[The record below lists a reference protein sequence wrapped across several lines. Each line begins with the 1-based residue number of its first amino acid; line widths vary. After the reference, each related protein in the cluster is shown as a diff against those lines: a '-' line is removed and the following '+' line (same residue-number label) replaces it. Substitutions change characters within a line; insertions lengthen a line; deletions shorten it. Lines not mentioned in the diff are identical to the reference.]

1 MVCAVAG
8 KKVKVARPHSG
19 GSNSCDSDDDFVA
32 PPLPFVARVQEV
44 PVSKSPAGDLTVD
57 EDLAF
62 PRVIT
67 RSPAGV
73 LVDSLKDLSCQQK
86 DDIREMG
93 FASLLDFNV
102 SECPPRLV
110 YWLLSNFDAETRVF
124 DLGGGRS
131 LVLEERD
138 VELVLGFPRGPIQMV
153 KPDRLV
159 ISNLLKHWREAFLYV
174 GVVYVSCLHAEWLLV
189 DSLVETQAA
198 WKSGSHK
205 CFVGPAEFVALF
217 YVDRVLHSPRPVPRV
232 VPTCH
237 GWSKE
242 LLQERE
248 LSEIRLGGF
257 GRGVIE
263 LPLLNGGNVD
273 SGGGHPQGSDV
284 VTFDEFVTEK
294 SAAMARDFLE
304 LSRVF
309 KNATATELWV
319 RRCKSSQPTF
329 SQREDLFWSDAQ
341 NIRAVEDIQRAISER
356 NEFMDMPSF
365 SLGFTHEF
373 NDGVRAVV
381 DDIARDYGPVGDGMS
396 HDMGVDMSH
405 AIGEVGDDHAPGN
418 MNASRGVDA
427 DCDSPVE
434 GFCDENVGAGGGS
447 GLTTSPVPP
456 VVGGAETLLQVAS
469 PEVDLAA
476 RNSVPLVSTPLEI
489 HTVVD
494 ASYDRDLRV
503 GWFRERMA
511 VDFESSPYKD
521 YSEVDMLFFPIIRE
535 EHYFLIFFDFRR
547 FRLEII
553 DNSASPKGKKDIY
566 GDSLED
572 MQDMLQEF
580 FAKTHLGKSTFTG
593 QSFKHWDC
601 GLVKGDFT
609 MLHKLRLQYMK
620 DLVLSEYNLY
630 RDKNLARAYESIND
644 PVV

>member
-1 MVCAVAG
+1 M
-8 KKVKVARPHSG
+8 
-19 GSNSCDSDDDFVA
+19 
-32 PPLPFVARVQEV
+32 
-44 PVSKSPAGDLTVD
+44 
-57 EDLAF
+57 
-62 PRVIT
+62 
-67 RSPAGV
+67 
-73 LVDSLKDLSCQQK
+73 
-86 DDIREMG
+86 
-93 FASLLDFNV
+93 
-102 SECPPRLV
+102 
-110 YWLLSNFDAETRVF
+110 
-124 DLGGGRS
+124 
-131 LVLEERD
+131 
-138 VELVLGFPRGPIQMV
+138 
-153 KPDRLV
+153 
-159 ISNLLKHWREAFLYV
+159 REAILLLV
-174 GVVYVSCLHAEWLLV
+174 GVKQPPPS
-189 DSLVETQAA
+189 
-198 WKSGSHK
+198 SGSD
-205 CFVGPAEFVALF
+205 A
-217 YVDRVLHSPRPVPRV
+217 
-232 VPTCH
+232 
-237 GWSKE
+237 
-242 LLQERE
+242 
-248 LSEIRLGGF
+248 
-257 GRGVIE
+257 
-263 LPLLNGGNVD
+263 
-273 SGGGHPQGSDV
+273 
-284 VTFDEFVTEK
+284 
-294 SAAMARDFLE
+294 
-304 LSRVF
+304 
-309 KNATATELWV
+309 
-319 RRCKSSQPTF
+319 CKSSQPTF

-456 VVGGAETLLQVAS
+456 VVGGAETLLQAAG

-476 RNSVPLVSTPLEI
+476 RNSVPLVSTPLEKLVDQQDGGETSRSGSLVCGAPVKMVCDVRPPPVACRHLGSLDGSSGVASQYGLDAVHDLPEEI

-535 EHYFLIFFDFRR
+535 EHYFLICFDFRR

-553 DNSASPKGKKDIY
+553 DNSASPTGKKDIY

-572 MQDMLQEF
+572 MQDMLKEF
-580 FAKTHLGKSTFTG
+580 FAKTHLGKSVLAARLEPKRMQMPWRGVRNKIDCGVYLMRHMEMFTG